1 MTLPLVLLHGWGVNT
16 AIWNALIPKLEPEF
30 ELHIIELP
38 GYGNSPPTQT
48 EMSLVEITEN
58 VLSQAPDQ
66 AVWVGW
72 SLGGTIAL
80 NAALTHPE
88 RIRKLQL
95 ISMTPRFLTGSGW
108 EHGIRKEAFDQ
119 LAISFRGDYTKALQ
133 SFLRLQLYKTDRA
146 EQRISRQMAKD
157 LTTQIVARH
166 TPSVAVLQNG
176 LAILAN
182 TDLRDQ
188 LPHLTI
194 DTQIIAGRNDPL
206 VPIEASHFLDQNLT
220 SPHSLIEM
228 ETGHIPFLESTKG
241 YIKALTRFSKTE
253 S

>member
-1 MTLPLVLLHGWGVNT
+1 MTLPLVLVHGWGVNT
-16 AIWNALIPKLEPEF
+16 AIWNALIPELEPEF
-30 ELHIIELP
+30 EVHLIELP
-38 GYGNSPPTQT
+38 GYGDSPPTQP
-48 EMSLVEITEN
+48 EMSLSEITDN
-58 VLSQAPDQ
+58 VLSQAPDR
-66 AVWVGW
+66 AVWAGW

-88 RIRKLQL
+88 RIKKLQL
-95 ISMTPRFLTGSGW
+95 ISTTPRFLTGSDW
-108 EHGIRKEAFDQ
+108 EHGIQKEAFDK

-146 EQRISRQMAKD
+146 EQRIFRRMAKD
-157 LTTQIVARH
+157 LTSLIATHH

-194 DTQIIAGRNDPL
+194 DTQIIAGKNDPL
-206 VPIEASHFLDQNLT
+206 VPIEASHFLNKNLT

-241 YIKALTRFSKTE
+241 YIKALTRFCKTE